1 VNMAGKP
8 SSPPWLTLAR
18 EIYTLSQAG
27 LAYSKNDFDLER
39 YQRLQEISAEIMAG
53 QSALEKEAIL
63 ESFSIQAGYPTPKV
77 DVRGAVIRDG
87 KILLVQEITDGRW
100 SLPGGWADLGES
112 PQEMVERE
120 VLEESGMQVKARKV
134 IAVYDACN
142 FQPLE
147 FWHAYKI
154 IFLCDILGG
163 EPTPSYETPDVRFFD
178 PADLPPLSQNRT
190 NQRILDEIFAHFA
203 DPDRPTAFD

>member
-1 VNMAGKP
+1 MEKDT
-8 SSPPWLTLAR
+8 PPHWLCLAR
-18 EIYTLSQAG
+18 ELYTLSQAG

-39 YQRLQEISAEIMAG
+39 YHRLQEISAEIIAG
-53 QSALEKEAIL
+53 QSVLEKEAVL

-87 KILLVQEITDGRW
+87 KILLVQEITDGCW

-120 VLEESGMQVKARKV
+120 VLEESGMTVKAQKV
-134 IAVYDACN
+134 LAVYDAN
-142 FQPLE
+142 RVNPLE
-147 FWHAYKI
+147 FYHAYKI
-154 IFLCDILGG
+154 TFLCEIIGG

-178 PADLPPLSQNRT
+178 PADLPPLSPFRT
-190 NQRILDEIFAHFA
+190 NQRILDEIFAHIA
-203 DPDRPTAFD
+203 NPDRPTAFD

>member
-1 VNMAGKP
+1 MEKDTTQ
-8 SSPPWLTLAR
+8 WLTLAR

-39 YQRLQEISAEIMAG
+39 YRRLQEISAEIIAG
-53 QSALEKEAIL
+53 QSGLEKEAIL

-87 KILLVQEITDGRW
+87 KILLVQEVTDGCW

-120 VLEESGMQVKARKV
+120 VLEESGMTVKAQKV
-134 IAVYDACN
+134 LAVYDACH
-142 FQPLE
+142 FLPLE

-154 IFLCDILGG
+154 VFLCKIISG
-163 EPTPSYETPDVRFFD
+163 EPTPSMETPAVDFFTL
-178 PADLPPLSQNRT
+178 ANLPPFSPNRT
-190 NQRILDEIFAHFA
+190 NQRIINEIFAHLA
-203 DPDRPTAFD
+203 DPARPTAFD

>member
-1 VNMAGKP
+1 MAGKQI
-8 SSPPWLTLAR
+8 PPQWLTLAR

-39 YQRLQEISAEIMAG
+39 YRRLQEISAEIISG

-100 SLPGGWADLGES
+100 ALPGGWADLGES

-120 VLEESGMQVKARKV
+120 VLEESGLTVKARKV
-134 IAVYDACN
+134 VAVYDAN
-142 FQPLE
+142 RVDPLE
-147 FWHAYKI
+147 FYHAYKV
-154 IFLCDILGG
+154 IFLCERISG

-178 PADLPPLSQNRT
+178 PAELPPLSPFRT
-190 NQRILDEIFAHFA
+190 TPRIIAEIFAHLA
-203 DPDRPTAFD
+203 NPARPTDFD

>member
-1 VNMAGKP
+1 MKTP
-8 SSPPWLTLAR
+8 HWLSLAR

-39 YQRLQEISAEIMAG
+39 YQRLQEISAEIISG
-53 QSALEKEAIL
+53 QSKLEKEAIL

-77 DVRGAVIRDG
+77 DVRGAVVRDG
-87 KILLVQEITDGRW
+87 KILLVQEVTDGCW

-120 VLEESGMQVKARKV
+120 VLEESGMQVKAQKV
-134 IAVYDACN
+134 VAIYDSN
-142 FQPLE
+142 RVNPLE
-147 FWHAYKI
+147 FHHAYKV
-154 IFLCDILGG
+154 IFLCEIVSG

-178 PADLPPLSQNRT
+178 PDDLPPLSPFRT
-190 NQRILDEIFAHFA
+190 TQRIIAEIFAHLA
-203 DPDRPTAFD
+203 DKNRPTSFD

>member
-1 VNMAGKP
+1 MAGKP
-8 SSPPWLTLAR
+8 PSPQWLTLAR

-39 YQRLQEISAEIMAG
+39 YQRLQEISAEIIAG

-77 DVRGAVIRDG
+77 DVRAAVIRDG
-87 KILLVQEITDGRW
+87 KILLVQEITDGCW

-120 VLEESGMQVKARKV
+120 VLEESGMTVRAKKV
-134 IAVYDACN
+134 IAVYDANN
-142 FQPLE
+142 FAPLE
-147 FWHAYKI
+147 FWHAYKV
-154 IFLCDILGG
+154 IFLCKILDG
-163 EPTPSYETPDVRFFD
+163 EPTPSMETPAVDFFD
-178 PADLPPLSQNRT
+178 PANLPPFSQNRT
-190 NQRILDEIFAHFA
+190 NQRILNEILAHIA
-203 DPDRPTAFD
+203 DPNRPAAFD